1 MLLKCSHIDSSVLD
15 TFFPVKVV
23 FRYVNITVITG
34 IDCYRVIRKF
44 INIMFRIDETYVV
57 EALIIAVVIY
67 FYVYV
72 IRSFITTMNSGV
84 TYASAARHNLGIFTL
99 MSVAP
104 NNTVYDFRRPCHQ
117 ACIVIGIFMF

>member
-1 MLLKCSHIDSSVLD
+1 
-15 TFFPVKVV
+15 
-23 FRYVNITVITG
+23 
-34 IDCYRVIRKF
+34 
-44 INIMFRIDETYVV
+44 MFCIDETYVV
-57 EALIIAVVIY
+57 EALIISVVIY

-84 TYASAARHNLGIFTL
+84 TYAAAARHNLGIFTL

-104 NNTVYDFRRPCHQ
+104 DDTVYDFRRPCHQ

>member
-1 MLLKCSHIDSSVLD
+1 
-15 TFFPVKVV
+15 
-23 FRYVNITVITG
+23 
-34 IDCYRVIRKF
+34 
-44 INIMFRIDETYVV
+44 MFCIDETYVV

-84 TYASAARHNLGIFTL
+84 TYAAAARHNLGIFTL
-99 MSVAP
+99 MSVPP

>member
-23 FRYVNITVITG
+23 FRYVNITVITC
-34 IDCYRVIRKF
+34 IDCNGIVGQF
-44 INIMFRIDETYVV
+44 VDIMFCIDETYVV
-57 EALIIAVVIY
+57 ETLVIAVVIY

-84 TYASAARHNLGIFTL
+84 TYAAAARHNLGIFTL

-104 NNTVYDFRRPCHQ
+104 DDTVHNFCRPRIQ
-117 ACIVIGIFMF
+117 SCIVIIIFMF

>member
-1 MLLKCSHIDSSVLD
+1 MLLESSHIDSSVLD

-23 FRYVNITVITG
+23 FRYVNITVITCVDCNG
-34 IDCYRVIRKF
+34 IVGQF

-84 TYASAARHNLGIFTL
+84 TYAAAASHNLGIFTL
-99 MSVAP
+99 MSIAP
-104 NNTVYDFRRPCHQ
+104 DDTVYDFRRPCHQ

>member
-1 MLLKCSHIDSSVLD
+1 
-15 TFFPVKVV
+15 
-23 FRYVNITVITG
+23 
-34 IDCYRVIRKF
+34 
-44 INIMFRIDETYVV
+44 MFRIDETYVV

-84 TYASAARHNLGIFTL
+84 TYAAAARHNLGIFTL

-104 NNTVYDFRRPCHQ
+104 DDTVYDFRRPCHQ